1 MKLISCH
8 DGKLHALE
16 AGGLRAAGPRAFRTG
31 LAALDALP
39 PGGAFARGAVHE
51 LLTAPSDA
59 KPLFLAALL
68 ARGAGSG
75 DTGSR
80 DKETRG
86 QGDKERETG
95 GTASFDPLVSLSPD
109 PPASSAIVWSDP
121 HGELYP
127 PALAALG
134 IPLER
139 LFLLHPADEAEQV
152 WAVAECL
159 RCPGVA
165 AVVAALPERRKRLT
179 RVEARRLQLAA
190 ERGGGVGLLLRAS
203 GRGSAPPP
211 EHAAATRWL
220 VRPEPGERN
229 VQRWRIQLL
238 SGHGGRVGESV
249 ILEHH
254 RGNDDNTSL
263 GTDRHR
269 QRVRPVAAHPVH
281 PAAQL
286 ADRPA
291 PPRAPAATTPG
302 RRATG

>member
-16 AGGLRAAGPRAFRTG
+16 AGALAGPQGRTFRTG

-75 DTGSR
+75 DAGSRNKEIRSR

-139 LFLLHPADEAEQV
+139 LFLLHPANEADQV
-152 WAVAECL
+152 WALAECL
-159 RCPGVA
+159 RCRGVA
-165 AVVAALPERRKRLT
+165 AAVAALPPRQRLS

-190 ERGGGVGLLLRAS
+190 ERGGGVGLLLRTAGKAS
-203 GRGSAPPP
+203 A
-211 EHAAATRWL
+211 EHAATTRWL
-220 VRPEPGERN
+220 VRPERGERN
-229 VQRWRIQLL
+229 EQRWRIQLIH
-238 SGHGGRVGESV
+238 GHGGRVGQSI

-254 RGNDDNTSL
+254 RDAHRSAAADESL
-263 GTDRHR
+263 
-269 QRVRPVAAHPVH
+269 RPRLTAHPVR
-281 PAAQL
+281 PAAEL

-291 PPRAPAATTPG
+291 VPPA
-302 RRATG
+302 RRATR